1 MGGFYIDG
9 FVVEFTE
16 IEEMKEE
23 VMKKF
28 AQRKKKEF

>member
-1 MGGFYIDG
+1 VGGFYIDG